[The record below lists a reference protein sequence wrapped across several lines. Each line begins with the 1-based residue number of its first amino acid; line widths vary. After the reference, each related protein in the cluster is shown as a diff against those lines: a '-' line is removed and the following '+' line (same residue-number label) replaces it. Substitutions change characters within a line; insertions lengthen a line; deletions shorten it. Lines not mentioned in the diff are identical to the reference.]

1 MKMRIAVMGAG
12 GVGGCLGALLARAG
26 VQGTPNRQ
34 PMMPGEHNVKVLS
47 AIGGLTAEELAEL
60 EGEGMSLGNK

>member
-12 GVGGCLGALLARAG
+12 GVGGCLGALLSRAG

-34 PMMPGEHNVKVLS
+34 PPMPRERNAKILS
-47 AIGGLTAEELAEL
+47 TISGPTAEELADL
-60 EGEGMSLGNK
+60 EGEGRVRG